1 MGKKEKQKSKAF
13 QGFTTK
19 CRNCKEKAQILKSF
33 ILPCD
38 LWDLGASETQ
48 IHQIQTQAAAP
59 LHWHQA
65 LEDVGS

>member
-13 QGFTTK
+13 QDFTIK
-19 CRNCKEKAQILKSF
+19 CRNCKEKAQILKSL

-59 LHWHQA
+59 LH
-65 LEDVGS
+65 